1 MRRSVNPYIKSAAGA
16 FTFKKGKIRLLRIL
30 AKPAIAKIR
39 HNTDD
44 FNVRLSVRSGTLTD
58 SHSQWTP
65 VSQVALHECFVHD
78 GRAPGWFARCPLI
91 AFIEVSPFNDFY
103 THGLEKPRRN
113 RVEIDVVA
121 AGGESLV
128 CKDRHRIIPAS
139 ASQQCEPSY
148 RRCLNDRRLTNCFIN
163 TANQPVSFLWRISA
177 AQRVD
182 TE

>member
-1 MRRSVNPYIKSAAGA
+1 MDSFIQGAEIGHRQCGVGAANYLTKGWEEGLRRSVNPYIKSAAGA

-44 FNVRLSVRSGTLTD
+44 FNVRLSVRSGTLTN

-91 AFIEVSPFNDFY
+91 AFIEVSPF
-103 THGLEKPRRN
+103 
-113 RVEIDVVA
+113 
-121 AGGESLV
+121 
-128 CKDRHRIIPAS
+128 
-139 ASQQCEPSY
+139 
-148 RRCLNDRRLTNCFIN
+148 
-163 TANQPVSFLWRISA
+163 
-177 AQRVD
+177 
-182 TE
+182 